1 MRIPVVSCELLVF
14 DFDGVIVDGM
24 QEYWWS
30 ARRAA
35 LSLRPGTALP
45 DAIPDGFRALRPW
58 IHHGWEMVL
67 IAALLSEPSQALGAG
82 DLQGVIRDYGAF
94 CSEGL
99 SRLGWTP
106 TLLQERLE
114 HVRREAV
121 ASDRARWLAM
131 HRPYPGV
138 PERLASLG
146 DDGVAWAV
154 LTTKGKDFTS
164 ELLASMGLTPARLDG
179 RESGPK
185 PEVLLSL
192 QRDWQLKG
200 FIEDRKATLETVR
213 GTAGLEALPCWL
225 ASWGYLKPDDP
236 ATLPDGVRLLSPECF
251 ARPLASW
258 N

>member
-1 MRIPVVSCELLVF
+1 MLSCELLVF

-24 QEYWWS
+24 EEYWWS

-35 LSLRPGTALP
+35 LSLCPGAALP
-45 DAIPDGFRALRPW
+45 EAIPDGFRALRPW

-67 IAALLSEPSQALGAG
+67 IASLFSEPSRLLMTG
-82 DLQGVIRDYGAF
+82 DLDGVIRDYSAF

-99 SRLGWTP
+99 SRFGWTP
-106 TLLQERLE
+106 SLLQERLE

-121 ASDRARWLAM
+121 LTDRIGWLAM

-138 PERLASLG
+138 PERLASL
-146 DDGVAWAV
+146 DDEGVAWAV
-154 LTTKGKDFTS
+154 LTTKGKAFTA

-192 QRDWQLKG
+192 SRDWHLMG

-213 GTAGLEALPCWL
+213 GTEGLEELPCWL

-236 ATLPDGVRLLSPECF
+236 ATLPDGVSLLSPECF
-251 ARPLASW
+251 AGALASW